1 MRAASF
7 VFPAAAEVWTDA
19 VPAHAKEP
27 RTVNTNSEA
36 RFKRSRRKPFGPL
49 CLALICVM
57 CVAAVAANTPS
68 EPFRAGA
75 AGAARRDA
83 RQVEAET
90 LAANARAAL
99 ERMPPESRLETI
111 EDARLRRAAQ
121 ATYRAVAELADGRDA
136 AAAPT
141 LYAKFMRA
149 YSAFETEAARRG
161 HATCALNCKAY
172 DEAACQRECKTA
184 NRKLCGC
191 KLITFGCVVAEC
203 IF

>member
-1 MRAASF
+1 M
-7 VFPAAAEVWTDA
+7 
-19 VPAHAKEP
+19 
-27 RTVNTNSEA
+27 NTNPKA
-36 RFKRSRRKPFGPL
+36 RLRRSGRTPFAPVF
-49 CLALICVM
+49 LALACAM
-57 CVAAVAANTPS
+57 CVAAVAANAPREQTPT
-68 EPFRAGA
+68 GA
-75 AGAARRDA
+75 VEAARRDA
-83 RQVEAET
+83 KQAEAEA

-121 ATYRAVAELADGRDA
+121 AAYRAVAELADSRETGA
-136 AAAPT
+136 AQALHAR
-141 LYAKFMRA
+141 FMRA
-149 YSAFETEAARRG
+149 YSAFEAEAARRG

-172 DEAACQRECKTA
+172 DEAACQKGCKTS